1 MRGVLRPLREKII
14 SVMKIFLHPLA
25 NHPMVLRIMATCFLL
40 LLGVAT
46 PGSAQITI
54 DNTVFPV
61 VGDTLHFAIGNQP
74 GAINQIFTPPG
85 GDQHWDLSNLQATQF
100 WDQII
105 KDPTTG
111 TYQPALN

>member
-1 MRGVLRPLREKII
+1 
-14 SVMKIFLHPLA
+14 MKILLHAFSQQLPVIQHHQAFVRLLA
-25 NHPMVLRIMATCFLL
+25 SSYLL
-40 LLGVAT
+40 ALGFTFPVM
-46 PGSAQITI
+46 AQITI
-54 DNTVFPV
+54 ENTVFPV
-61 VGDTLHFAIGNQP
+61 VGDTLHYATGNQP